1 MGDVI
6 KGGSFL
12 IRQVD
17 PKDVYTPEDFNEFHR
32 MVGDTVRRF
41 VKDKVLPRTEALEE
55 MEEGVAVGLLKEVG
69 QLGLLASDIPEQY
82 EGAGADKITNLI
94 ITEEMARSGSFSLVF
109 GAHTGIGSLPIVYF
123 GNEEQKKKYL
133 PALATGEKVGA
144 YALTEPNAGSDAL
157 NIKTR
162 AVLTEDGKHYV
173 LNGTKQYITNANWA
187 DVFITYAKIDGEKF
201 TAFIVDRDTPGVS
214 IGAEEKKMGIKGSST
229 CSVIFE
235 DVKVPVENQLFEIGK
250 GHQVAFNIL
259 NVGRF
264 KLAVGCL
271 GGAKA
276 AIELTSDYALNR
288 EQFNTPIA
296 KFGLIKNKVAD
307 MAIKTY
313 ALESMCYRIG
323 GLIDTLVGSVDL
335 SAPDAGQKLAQGIH
349 EYAIECSVAK
359 VFGSEVLDFV
369 VDEGVQ
375 IHGGY
380 GFSQE
385 YAIERAYRDS
395 RINRIF
401 EGTNEINRMII
412 PATLLRKA
420 MKKEIALIEA
430 AMKLQE
436 ELLMPVLTDIPD
448 EPLAAEE
455 NTIENQKKVFL
466 LISGTAAQKYGEKI
480 QKEQEVLARMADM
493 AIQIYA
499 AESALLRARKIMLEK
514 GADAA
519 GLAVKMT
526 ECFVTEMVPKMEQ
539 WAREVLTHM
548 EEGDTRR
555 TLLSALRKLTRFEP
569 VDVYLHKRA
578 IADAVYAGKKY
589 KVV

>member
-1 MGDVI
+1 MGDFI

-17 PKDVYTPEDFNEFHR
+17 PKDVFTPEDFDEMHR
-32 MVGDTVRRF
+32 MIGDTVKKF
-41 VKDKVLPRTEALEE
+41 VKEKVLPKTDALEA
-55 MEEGVAVGLLKEVG
+55 MEEGVAIGLLKEIG
-69 QLGLLASDIPEQY
+69 QLGLLGCDIPEEY
-82 EGAGADKITNLI
+82 GGDGADKITNLI

-123 GNEEQKKKYL
+123 GNEEQKQRYL
-133 PALATGEKVGA
+133 PKLATGEKVGA
-144 YALTEPNAGSDAL
+144 YALTEPDAGSDAL
-157 NIKTR
+157 NIKTK

-173 LNGTKQYITNANWA
+173 LNGAKQYITNANWA
-187 DVFITYAKIDGEKF
+187 DTFVTYAKVDGEKF

-214 IGAEEKKMGIKGSST
+214 IGPEEKKMGIKGSST
-229 CSVIFE
+229 CSVYFE
-235 DVKVPVENQLFEIGK
+235 DAKVPVENLLFEIGK

-276 AIELTSDYALNR
+276 VIEASSDYVLTR
-288 EQFNTPIA
+288 QQFNMPIA
-296 KFGLIKNKVAD
+296 KFGLIKNKIAD
-307 MAIKTY
+307 MNIKTY
-313 ALESMCYRIG
+313 ALESMCYRVG
-323 GLIDTLVGSVDL
+323 GLIDSLVGSVDL

-369 VDEGVQ
+369 ADEGVQ
-375 IHGGY
+375 VHGGY

-385 YAIERAYRDS
+385 YAVERAYRDS

-401 EGTNEINRMII
+401 EGTNEINRLII
-412 PATLLRKA
+412 PATLMRKA
-420 MKKEIALIEA
+420 MKKEIPLIEA
-430 AMKLQE
+430 ALKLQE
-436 ELLMPVLTDIPD
+436 ELLMPVFTDLPD

-455 NTIENQKKVFL
+455 NVIENQKKVFL
-466 LISGTAAQKYGEKI
+466 LVSGTAAQKYGDKI
-480 QKEQEVLARMADM
+480 VKEQEVLARMADM

-499 AESALLRARKIMLEK
+499 AESALLRTRKIMLEK
-514 GADAA
+514 GPAA
-519 GLAVKMT
+519 AALAVKMT
-526 ECFVTEMVPKMEQ
+526 ECFVSEMVPKMEQ
-539 WAREVLTHM
+539 WAKEVLTHM

-569 VDVYLHKRA
+569 VNLFLHKRA
-578 IADAVYAGKKY
+578 IADAVYDGKKY
-589 KVV
+589 KVL